1 MTLHKK
7 NTVLAGVVF
16 TMSALSTALYAGG
29 FQLYEQDADNLGTY
43 HAGMAAK
50 ADTAATE
57 FDNPAGMIR
66 LKHPAISVGGTYIA
80 LNTSFKGRMSEYLVD
95 PVWPAEG
102 AGDSNNIVPNVHFV
116 VPFTFENHAG
126 AFGFGVNVPFG
137 LSTNYPTSTLN
148 VSDPS
153 QDNVIGL
160 GGTKTS
166 LTAIN
171 IGPSVAFV
179 ISPTLSVGAGLDFVH
194 GQADY
199 NGDIDPTLVEP
210 EYYTNHLEG
219 NGWGYNVGA
228 LYQPSSVTRLGLT
241 YRSSVSIHATG
252 PSVDYVRK
260 TGAQIASTTA
270 DANLSLP
277 GNLTFSA
284 YHDMSSRW
292 SLMGTVMYTQW
303 SIFQGLT
310 INNVSVLPFQTE
322 GVSITE
328 NYDYKNSWM
337 SSIGTQYWVTPNN
350 ALSLGFGVDQTPTV
364 NDHRDIRL
372 PDGDRWAASAGFKHQ
387 FNANS
392 SVSLGY
398 AYIDMGTVDINNT
411 NASTLV
417 HEVGSSSGHANVVG
431 LQLNYQFS

>member
-1 MTLHKK
+1 MTLNKK
-7 NTVLAGVVF
+7 KIVLAGVVF
-16 TMSALSTALYAGG
+16 TLSALSTALYAGG
-29 FQLYEQDADNLGTY
+29 FQLYEQDADSLGTY

-66 LKHPAISVGGTYIA
+66 LKHTAISVGATSIA
-80 LNTSFKGRMSEYLVD
+80 LSTSFKGHMSEILPD
-95 PVWPAEG
+95 PILPAEG
-102 AGDSNNIVPNVHFV
+102 AGDTNNIVPNVHLV
-116 VPFTFENHAG
+116 VPFNFENHTG

-137 LSTNYPTSTLN
+137 LSTNYPTSTEG
-148 VSDPS
+148 
-153 QDNVIGL
+153 NVIGL

-171 IGPSVAFV
+171 IGPSVAFA
-179 ISPTLSVGAGLDFVH
+179 ISPTVSLGAGLDFMY

-199 NGDIDPTLVEP
+199 NGDVTLLAP

-219 NGWGYNVGA
+219 TGWGYNVGA

-252 PSVDYVRK
+252 PSNTYNRT
-260 TGAQIASTTA
+260 TGQTLATTTA
-270 DANLSLP
+270 NANIALP
-277 GNLTFSA
+277 GSLTFSG

-292 SLMGTVMYTQW
+292 SVMGTVMYTQW
-303 SIFQGLT
+303 SIFQSLT
-310 INNVSVLPFQTE
+310 INDVSIIPFFKE
-322 GVSITE
+322 GTSITE

-337 SSIGTQYWVTPNN
+337 SSIGTQYWITPNN
-350 ALSLGFGVDQTPTV
+350 ALSFGFGVDQTPTV

-372 PDGDRWAASAGFKHQ
+372 PDGNRWAASGGVKHQ
-387 FNANS
+387 FNPNS

-411 NASTLV
+411 QASTIL
-417 HEVGSSSGHANVVG
+417 HQVGSSSGHANVVG
-431 LQLNYQFS
+431 IQLDYQFS